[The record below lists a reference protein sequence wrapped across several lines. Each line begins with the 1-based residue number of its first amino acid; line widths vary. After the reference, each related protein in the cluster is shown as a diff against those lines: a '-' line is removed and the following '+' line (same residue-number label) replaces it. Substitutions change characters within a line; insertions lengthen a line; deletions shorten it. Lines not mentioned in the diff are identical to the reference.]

1 MEKVLLGFILVMFAA
16 VIIYKVVEARQ
27 HKMNASPHTEAHE
40 YQPGDLVITTIVP
53 LTSRY
58 RQGLIKGLSPG
69 DDLMITREKEPQTDA
84 DAIQVIFSG
93 HETDLRD
100 TVIGHLAP
108 DLAAKI
114 APILDEYAVGAQR
127 FVHAQVVALN
137 NTGTHASVQIKFRLP
152 TAEDLKHHRDKR
164 SIEQYL

>member
-1 MEKVLLGFILVMFAA
+1 MEYALLIFILVMAA
-16 VIIYKVVEARQ
+16 GGIVYKALEARKHQ
-27 HKMNASPHTEAHE
+27 ATSALHTEARE
-40 YQPGDLVITTIVP
+40 YQPGDLVITNILP
-53 LTSRY
+53 LTSNY
-58 RQGLIKGLSPG
+58 RQGLIARLKTG
-69 DDLMITREKEPQTDA
+69 DDLMIVREKENATDA
-84 DAIQVIFSG
+84 NAVQVIFSG

-100 TVIGHLAP
+100 TVIGHLEP

-137 NTGTHASVQIKFRLP
+137 KTEPHASVQIKFRLP

-164 SIEQYL
+164 SIEQFL